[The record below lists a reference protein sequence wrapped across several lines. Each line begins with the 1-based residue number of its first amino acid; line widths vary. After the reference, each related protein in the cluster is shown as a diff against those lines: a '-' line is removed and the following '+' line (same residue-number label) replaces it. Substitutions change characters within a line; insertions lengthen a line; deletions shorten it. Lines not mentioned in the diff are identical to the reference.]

1 MFAYIT
7 KVNIYFKNGR
17 HVIWKQI
24 LLALI
29 CRALHFCSM
38 PTLGAMSDFLR
49 RGKFEAWRNIRDE
62 IIQFCGILVK
72 RNPIFPLFNFEG
84 GFTILYALFQ
94 PFLLRHLVSVSN
106 AWMQR
111 FAYRDILLGPNQK
124 FWSIHSEFESEPVLT
139 GPVKRPTW
147 VLLYASF
154 LILVW
159 RKCLVW
165 ELSRNLSSNLV

>member
-7 KVNIYFKNGR
+7 KVNIYFKTGR

-38 PTLGAMSDFLR
+38 PTLGAMRDFLR

-72 RNPIFPLFNFEG
+72 SNPIFSFVQLWR
-84 GFTILYALFQ
+84 GFTILYDLQ
-94 PFLLRHLVSVSN
+94 NWRLRPQNWTKIKIGWICIQNFLWKWVDFIIIVSPS
-106 AWMQR
+106 
-111 FAYRDILLGPNQK
+111 FKFPTPQK
-124 FWSIHSEFESEPVLT
+124 ITHS
-139 GPVKRPTW
+139 G
-147 VLLYASF
+147 
-154 LILVW
+154 
-159 RKCLVW
+159 
-165 ELSRNLSSNLV
+165 